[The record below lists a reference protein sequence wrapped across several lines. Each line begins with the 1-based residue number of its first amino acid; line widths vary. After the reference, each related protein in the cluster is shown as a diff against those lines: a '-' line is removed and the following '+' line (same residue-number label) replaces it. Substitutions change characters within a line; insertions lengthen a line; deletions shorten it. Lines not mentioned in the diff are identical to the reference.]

1 MLEQEP
7 GHVEGLGAH
16 AAGEGV
22 GEGVLPAPV
31 LNHHLIVP
39 EHFSALKQIIIFL
52 PSSLRFC
59 FSGELTVT

>member
-1 MLEQEP
+1 MIEQEP
-7 GHVEGLGAH
+7 GHVEGLGAR

-39 EHFSALKQIIIFL
+39 ENFSALKQIIKKICPAHCGFA
-52 PSSLRFC
+52 SLE
-59 FSGELTVT
+59 S